1 MGQTTAE
8 AIPSTNLHDIIFTE
22 VDLRGVQTLHNDA
35 VVVSMTIANNDV
47 KKCLVDNRSFIVM
60 NFYDCFFR
68 I

>member
-35 VVVSMTIANNDV
+35 VVVSMTIINYDV
-47 KKCLVDNRSFIVM
+47 KGCLVDNESSTDVIF
-60 NFYDCFFR
+60 NDYFF
-68 I
+68 